1 MSAMSRKVLVLR
13 DETHCAISSRSHS
26 ASFFFIFVFS
36 SVIFFMYAYGIHE
49 LRLSAAPPCK
59 GAFPGGAGVLIRAFL
74 CSRGLSECS
83 FSLPAFQGRRVLTR
97 SCPFRFR

>member
-36 SVIFFMYAYGIHE
+36 CYIHLCMHMAYMSYVCLP
-49 LRLSAAPPCK
+49 LRRARVLFPEGRVCLSALFYVVENCLNAVFLYQHFK
-59 GAFPGGAGVLIRAFL
+59 GGE
-74 CSRGLSECS
+74 S
-83 FSLPAFQGRRVLTR
+83 
-97 SCPFRFR
+97 